1 MKINSEA
8 VVVAA
13 VVAIHFCAAVVVA
26 AFEETLKIYENRY
39 RRTSRLNEHELKEQ
53 F

>member
-8 VVVAA
+8 VVVVVAA
-13 VVAIHFCAAVVVA
+13 VVVVHFYAVA

-39 RRTSRLNEHELKEQ
+39 RSTSRLNMS
-53 F
+53 